1 MITFQEFLR
10 QKAEAS
16 GWKERISARA
26 EWLEAIRWL
35 FARIRALLQDADPNG
50 LLEIVQYE
58 VERVEERLG
67 VYDAPALKI
76 RLGTASVDIVPVGR
90 YAPKPMSLMNL
101 LALSGNQS
109 RWGDLSRGRV
119 DVTDGE
125 RKHLLLRSTENG
137 QDRWYVVMANKA
149 AVINPLDRESLEQV
163 LQDLLS

>member
-76 RLGTASVDIVPVGR
+76 RLGTASVDIVPAGR
-90 YAPKPMSLMNL
+90 YAPKPISLMSL
-101 LALSGNQS
+101 LALPSNES
-109 RWGDLSRGRV
+109 RWGDLSGGRV

-125 RKHLLLRSTENG
+125 WKHLLLRSIENG
-137 QDRWYVVMANKA
+137 QDHWYVVMSNMAGVTPRN
-149 AVINPLDRESLEQV
+149 RESLEQI